1 MARNERNRR
10 QPQRDSGGH
19 RTALWL
25 VNGVLAGVG
34 GVFVATESAVVTAIA
49 AAAAVVIIVTVIV
62 VTRRLP

>member
-10 QPQRDSGGH
+10 RPQPDSGGH
-19 RTALWL
+19 RTVLWL

>member
-10 QPQRDSGGH
+10 RSQRDSGGY
-19 RTALWL
+19 RMVLWL

-34 GVFVATESAVVTAIA
+34 GVFVMTASAVVTAIA
-49 AAAAVVIIVTVIV
+49 AAAAVVIAVAVIV